1 MDVLSFSGS
10 PSGLEA
16 ERVPASASGAAAPR
30 AMADQSD
37 RGHPP
42 ASPATASDADEKTF
56 LELRRKVQLSELLSA
71 STVKLLGELKFNGHL
86 TVVIQHGRVIKSG
99 YEEGY
104 FRRNN
109 EFGGVLSRKSG

>member
-16 ERVPASASGAAAPR
+16 ERVPASVSGAASPGAL
-30 AMADQSD
+30 ADQSD
-37 RGHPP
+37 RGR
-42 ASPATASDADEKTF
+42 SPATAGDAGEKTF